1 MTVLIAGGG
10 IAGSAIAI
18 NSAILAVRLLW
29 LMLLI
34 KILF

>member
-10 IAGSAIAI
+10 IVGSAIAI
-18 NSAILAVRLLW
+18 NFATLAVRLLW
-29 LMLLI
+29 LVLLM

>member
-18 NSAILAVRLLW
+18 NSATLALRLLW
-29 LMLLI
+29 LVLSM